1 MACVYRHIRLD
12 KNMPFYIGI
21 SKNNRRPYTKH
32 GRNDYWNNIVNLT
45 DYEVEI
51 LFDDIDED
59 FAKKKEIEFI
69 KLYGRKDIGTG
80 ILCNLTDGGDS
91 CLKGGSIFLTERHKK
106 KISNSNKGEKSYM
119 YGVKKTNEI
128 KEKIS
133 ISKSKKVINTKT
145 MKIYKSVKEAAEDTC
160 YSFRHLGRFLRNE
173 CPNKTN
179 MIYLDNY
186 KTLNKTLCQ

>member
-21 SKNNRRPYTKH
+21 STNNRRPYTKRC
-32 GRNDYWNNIVNLT
+32 RNDYWNNIVKLT

-51 LFDDIDED
+51 LFEDVDED
-59 FAKKKEIEFI
+59 FAKEKEKEFI

-91 CLKGGSIFLTERHKK
+91 CFKGGSPFLSKEHKRR
-106 KISNSNKGEKSYM
+106 IGIGNSGKKSYM
-119 YGVKKTNEI
+119 FGVKKTDEI

-133 ISKSKKVINTKT
+133 ISRSKKVIDTKT
-145 MKIYKSVKEAAEDTC
+145 MKIYKSVKEAAVDTN

-173 CPNKTN
+173 YPNKTN
-179 MIYLDNY
+179 MMYFDDY
-186 KTLNKTLCQ
+186 KTLNKTLWL